1 MMFFNKKK
9 PAIIT
14 GKSKPLEVV
23 TLDDMLKNP
32 IWVFALDEEENEDQ
46 DETWIKPVL
55 NSTDIDK
62 KLVEGYILLKN
73 KTMNVFVSACLDVKQ
88 KKIDDITFWENDEWK
103 PISSV
108 QNIKFPLELISI
120 PSIEGKED
128 YTFILE

>member
-62 KLVEGYILLKN
+62 KLVEGYILLKS

-88 KKIDDITFWENDEWK
+88 KK
-103 PISSV
+103 
-108 QNIKFPLELISI
+108 
-120 PSIEGKED
+120 
-128 YTFILE
+128 

>member
-88 KKIDDITFWENDEWK
+88 KK
-103 PISSV
+103 
-108 QNIKFPLELISI
+108 
-120 PSIEGKED
+120 
-128 YTFILE
+128 